1 MKLEDS
7 KDMAEMEDIVESGY
21 RIMMSDK
28 LRATDSSGASCTS
41 EAFGTS
47 VKPFEEGFEEALEEA
62 LDAVPSLEESLDE
75 KCPLYAL
82 ESSARVGPVL
92 RTAVEALTAD
102 SAYLADL
109 DVVLDD
115 PSDSSSEG
123 ADIDGFVLAMG
134 LPSNGNELL
143 DSKGLRS
150 VGSVIPK
157 GGSSSGTHTRSPA
170 RDHLK
175 KAKRPLASDRWL
187 AKVRREPMASAED
200 ASDSQTPKRIRSGK
214 PMADGKPMAEG
225 NPMADGAADVSGK
238 TSKKE
243 PKQPKAPTAGNG
255 LSWQLSWR
263 MTTLGPQGLQQAP
276 GAPPD
281 AMAGRARA
289 PPTPPQQQ
297 SHPQPHEP
305 QPQPQLAP
313 GAISDAVSP
322 PATPTKSFFAP
333 GHAPTAPGANEKS
346 AGKPATA
353 PRAFSWQTLKIFSAD
368 VPKRDIS
375 CPRPIHGPI

>member
-1 MKLEDS
+1 
-7 KDMAEMEDIVESGY
+7 
-21 RIMMSDK
+21 
-28 LRATDSSGASCTS
+28 
-41 EAFGTS
+41 
-47 VKPFEEGFEEALEEA
+47 
-62 LDAVPSLEESLDE
+62 
-75 KCPLYAL
+75 
-82 ESSARVGPVL
+82 
-92 RTAVEALTAD
+92 
-102 SAYLADL
+102 
-109 DVVLDD
+109 
-115 PSDSSSEG
+115 
-123 ADIDGFVLAMG
+123 
-134 LPSNGNELL
+134 
-143 DSKGLRS
+143 
-150 VGSVIPK
+150 
-157 GGSSSGTHTRSPA
+157 
-170 RDHLK
+170 
-175 KAKRPLASDRWL
+175 
-187 AKVRREPMASAED
+187 
-200 ASDSQTPKRIRSGK
+200 
-214 PMADGKPMAEG
+214 MADGKPMAEG

-313 GAISDAVSP
+313 GAVSDAVSS
-322 PATPTKSFFAP
+322 PATPTKSFFAQ
-333 GHAPTAPGANEKS
+333 GHAPTAPGASLFSPGHAPTVPGANAKS

-375 CPRPIHGPI
+375 CPRLIHGPI